1 MNSIDKVLDHSG
13 GDGTCIEDFRDH
25 KLAKVVERV
34 RHHLVF
40 QMYMENFLH
49 LNSVREFDSN
59 ADIGLFALKMV
70 NIQIGTNVLA
80 NSQGKF
86 DQSLIYPPFLG

>member
-1 MNSIDKVLDHSG
+1 
-13 GDGTCIEDFRDH
+13 
-25 KLAKVVERV
+25 
-34 RHHLVF
+34 
-40 QMYMENFLH
+40 MYMENFLH